1 MTVAIRKFLDMSWT
15 DVQTAATKDP
25 LVIIPAGQIVQHGP
39 HLPVA
44 TDIWQAEGTS
54 TRVLDGLALKGHEA
68 ILGPTVSFSFS
79 PAQEGFPGYINLSP
93 ETLADQVEEISTCL
107 ARQGF
112 RRQAVVLFGPG
123 SWSSLNVAASRLARD
138 KTAKLVILDGLNTA
152 RAVGGHLLEG
162 NDPANG
168 KYDVHAGELET
179 SLMLA
184 LAPHLVNMDRA
195 VCHYSD
201 IYAAFFKYGTN
212 SGPLQQKMAAVGLED
227 WADFG
232 AEGVTGDAT
241 RATAAKGN
249 AFLDL
254 TAMEIVRHLED
265 WVLKAK

>member
-1 MTVAIRKFLDMSWT
+1 MPVAIRKFLEMPWT
-15 DVQTAATKDP
+15 DIRSAASENP
-25 LVIIPAGQIVQHGP
+25 LVVIPAGQIVQHGP

-54 TRVLDGLALKGHEA
+54 ARVLDALARKGRDT
-68 ILGPTVSFSFS
+68 ILGPTISFSFS

-93 ETLADQVEEISTCL
+93 ETLADQVEQISTCL

-112 RRQAVVLFGPG
+112 RRQAVILFGPG
-123 SWSSLNVAASRLARD
+123 SWSSLNIAASRLARD
-138 KTAKLVILDGLNTA
+138 GTAKLVILDGLNTA

-162 NDPANG
+162 NDPKNRQ
-168 KYDVHAGELET
+168 YDVHAGELET

-184 LAPHLVNMDRA
+184 LAPHLVTMDRA

-201 IYAAFFKYGTN
+201 IYASFFDYATN
-212 SGPLQQKMAAVGLED
+212 SGPLQQKMAAVGFDD

-232 AEGVTGDAT
+232 ADGVTGDAT
-241 RATAAKGN
+241 RATAEKGN

-254 TAMEIVRHLED
+254 TATEIVRHLED
-265 WVLKAK
+265 WVLKR